1 MAATRVRCAVVGG
14 GAVGAA
20 ITYRLAELGQEVTL
34 FEAALPGEMA
44 SGAALGVL
52 LGAGSTKLT
61 GAAVALRLA
70 GLALWDRWLPEI
82 ERRSGITVPYNRRGV
97 WRLYGT
103 TPLPGEWQKIEEA
116 IAQRQPEGWDL
127 RWVAGAELARALP
140 GWQGV
145 GALYS
150 GGDRQVAP
158 RPLIQALLGA
168 AQALGARLEIHRPV
182 AHLAELADFERVVVA
197 AGLGSTALLGLPLQ
211 AVGGQALRVHCPDV
225 NLASVVRLDGDINVV
240 PLPNGE
246 FWVGATVEFP
256 PAVLPRPENV
266 THLLDMLVAVCPAF
280 ARAEVRETWVGYRPR
295 PVGRSA
301 PILGFWPGSDRLL
314 VATGHYRNGLL
325 LALITAEILGD
336 LIVHGHS
343 DRPWQSF
350 APKA

>member
-20 ITYRLAELGQEVTL
+20 IAYRLAELGQEVTL
-34 FEAALPGEMA
+34 FEAARPGEMA

-52 LGAGSTKLT
+52 LAAGSTKRT
-61 GAAVALRLA
+61 GEAVALRLA
-70 GLALWDRWLPEI
+70 GLSLWDRWLPEI
-82 ERRSGITVPYNRRGV
+82 ERRSGMRVPYNRQGV

-103 TPLPGEWQKIEEA
+103 PPTLAEWQKIEGA
-116 IAQRQPEGWDL
+116 IAQRRQEGWDL
-127 RWVAGAELARALP
+127 RWVSGAELARALP

-158 RPLIQALLGA
+158 RPLIRALLGA
-168 AQALGARLEIHRPV
+168 ARSLGARIEIHRPV
-182 AHLAELADFERVVVA
+182 ANLTELENFERVVVA
-197 AGLGSTALLGLPLQ
+197 AGLGSAALLGVPLQ
-211 AVGGQALRVHCPDV
+211 AVGGQALRVHCPDAS
-225 NLASVVRLDGDINVV
+225 LASVVRLDEDINVV
-240 PLPNGE
+240 PLPDRE

-256 PAVLPRPENV
+256 PVVLPRPENV
-266 THLLDMLVAVCPAF
+266 THLLETLVQACPAF
-280 ARAEVRETWVGYRPR
+280 AQAEVRETWVGYRPR

-325 LALITAEILGD
+325 LAWITAEIIGD

-350 APKA
+350 AP